1 MLGDPGPWVPG
12 HPQRGREVAAAGV
25 VASLAGVAA
34 QGAGLLLQRE
44 EGCQQPNHTGPL
56 LLGPGSLCL
65 DQGHYVRTLSS
76 ILEVHQLPGCPWLP
90 KEAGTMCSTDR

>member
-1 MLGDPGPWVPG
+1 MLEDPGPWVPG
-12 HPQRGREVAAAGV
+12 HLQRGRAVAAAGV

-34 QGAGLLLQRE
+34 QGAGPLLQKE

-65 DQGHYVRTLSS
+65 NQGHLVSDTEQHSRSPSTPRTSVTPQGGGHHVLN
-76 ILEVHQLPGCPWLP
+76 
-90 KEAGTMCSTDR
+90 